1 MTRTEQNRLKKI
13 LEYKKGYLDALL
25 WIQNSEPYDE
35 VIELRIDIYTDKI
48 EELQNKLKGHDE

>member
-1 MTRTEQNRLKKI
+1 MTRTEQNRLRKI

-48 EELQNKLKGHDE
+48 KELENKLKDDK

>member
-1 MTRTEQNRLKKI
+1 MTQAEKHRLKRI

-25 WIQNSEPYDE
+25 WVQNSEPYDE

-48 EELQNKLKGHDE
+48 KELENKLKGHD

>member
-1 MTRTEQNRLKKI
+1 MTQAEKHRLKRI

-25 WIQNSEPYDE
+25 WVQNSEPYDE

-48 EELQNKLKGHDE
+48 EELENKLKGHD

>member
-25 WIQNSEPYDE
+25 WVQNSEPYDE

-48 EELQNKLKGHDE
+48 NELENKLKNDK

>member
-1 MTRTEQNRLKKI
+1 MTRTEHNRLRKI

-48 EELQNKLKGHDE
+48 KELENKLKDDK

>member
-1 MTRTEQNRLKKI
+1 MTQAEKHRLKRI

-25 WIQNSEPYDE
+25 WVQNSEPYDE

-48 EELQNKLKGHDE
+48 KELENKLKAHD